1 MNLNVKSFK
10 QVMVFLTITL
20 GFSWG
25 TRAAEL
31 VMFES
36 TMCEWCDMWHEEVG
50 VIYAKTTQGKRAP
63 LRRLDIDEE
72 WPKAYGVFKNV
83 EYTPT
88 FLLVEDGQVIG
99 RIIGYPGESFF
110 WELLSQLMEKLP
122 NTQSHACVPEAGVA
136 IAGGGTC

>member
-1 MNLNVKSFK
+1 VKSFK
-10 QVMVFLTITL
+10 LVIVFVTITV
-20 GFSWG
+20 GFSWV

-36 TMCEWCDMWHEEVG
+36 AMCEWCDMWHEEVG
-50 VIYAKTTQGKRAP
+50 VVYAKTTQGKRAP

-72 WPKAYGVFKNV
+72 WPKAYSVFKNV

-110 WELLSQLMEKLP
+110 WELLSLLLEKLP
-122 NTQSHACVPEAGVA
+122 NTQPHSCVPGVGVA